1 MDDNYN
7 TNMWMIVLIWVI
19 FFDNSLIRLIVF
31 ITNMWIIIFDIVKV
45 FFFDNS
51 LIWLIV
57 FNKNM
62 WIIIFDMDHNFDNSF
77 RCKDMGDNFL
87 I

>member
-1 MDDNYN
+1 MIFFDNSLIWLTVFN
-7 TNMWMIVLIWVI
+7 TNMWMIV
-19 FFDNSLIRLIVF
+19 
-31 ITNMWIIIFDIVKV
+31 FDIDNVFV
-45 FFFDNS
+45 FFYNS

-57 FNKNM
+57 FNTNM

-77 RCKDMGDNFL
+77 RCKDMADNFL

>member
-1 MDDNYN
+1 
-7 TNMWMIVLIWVI
+7 
-19 FFDNSLIRLIVF
+19 
-31 ITNMWIIIFDIVKV
+31 MWIIIFDIVKV